1 MTLKVLVTGGCGFI
15 GSHFVE
21 HTLKNRPHD
30 EVIVFD
36 KMTYAAEAGREL
48 VQSLGVRV
56 IEGNIADGISI
67 QKALENVDLV
77 VNFAAETHND
87 NSILRPQEFFDTNVM
102 GTLELAKACLSSQA
116 RLHHVSTDEV
126 FGDLPLAG
134 GGKFT
139 ESSPYRPSSPY
150 SASKAAADHIVRSW
164 VRTFGLKATISNC
177 SNNFGPRQHSEK
189 LIPKTIET
197 LRSGGIATLYGS
209 GNNIRDWIHVLDHVE
224 GIWAVIDHGEIGST
238 YLLGASCEKTNLEV
252 VGMLNEIWGY
262 PADRIEFVNDR
273 PGHDLRYAIDWSR
286 ANKDL
291 GWAPKRLDMRSEL
304 ASLR

>member
-1 MTLKVLVTGGCGFI
+1 MKVLVTGGCGFI

-56 IEGNIADGISI
+56 IEGNIGDGISI

-102 GTLELAKACLSSQA
+102 GTLELANACLSSRA

-150 SASKAAADHIVRSW
+150 SASKAAADHIIRSW

-177 SNNFGPRQHSEK
+177 SNNYGPRQHSEK